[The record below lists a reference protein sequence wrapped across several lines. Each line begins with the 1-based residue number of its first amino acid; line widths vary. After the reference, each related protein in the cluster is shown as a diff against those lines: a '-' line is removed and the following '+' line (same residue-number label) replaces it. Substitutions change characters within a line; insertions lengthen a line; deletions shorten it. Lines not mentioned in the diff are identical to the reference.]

1 MFYYSVSLDC
11 IFKETEEDIERYV
24 SSFLTH
30 MYTQLNI
37 KDGDV
42 TDLQALDLCLDGFE
56 PETVARYVTSALRGI
71 PMVAII
77 KAEEFGTDDASRCV
91 IIADEETHLIRYL
104 SWHDLIDMALQ
115 EFNTPP
121 NMKEEY
127 K

>member
-11 IFKETEEDIERYV
+11 IFKETEEAIEGYV
-24 SSFLTH
+24 SSFLTD

-37 KDGDV
+37 KDGDI
-42 TDLQALDLCLDGFE
+42 TDIQALDECLDGLE

-71 PMVAII
+71 PMVAVI
-77 KAEEFGTDDASRCV
+77 KAEEFGTEEAPRCV

-121 NMKEEY
+121 IC
-127 K
+127 

>member
-11 IFKETEEDIERYV
+11 VYDTEEDIERYV

-56 PETVARYVTSALRGI
+56 PETVARYVSSALRGI
-71 PMVAII
+71 PGRAII
-77 KAEEFGTDDASRCV
+77 KAEEFGTEDAARCV
-91 IIADEETHLIRYL
+91 IIADEETYLIRYF
-104 SWHDLIDMALQ
+104 SWHDLVDMALQ
-115 EFNTPP
+115 EFNTSTHF
-121 NMKEEY
+121 
-127 K
+127 

>member
-1 MFYYSVSLDC
+1 MFYYSVSLDS
-11 IFKETEEDIERYV
+11 IFDITEEDMEGYI

-30 MYTQLNI
+30 MYAQLNI

-42 TDLQALDLCLDGFE
+42 TVLQALDECLDGFD

-77 KAEEFGTDDASRCV
+77 KAEEFSTEDAFRCV

-104 SWHDLIDMALQ
+104 SWNDLIDRALQ
-115 EFNTPP
+115 EFNTSTHF
-121 NMKEEY
+121 
-127 K
+127 

>member
-11 IFKETEEDIERYV
+11 VYNTEEDIERYV

-56 PETVARYVTSALRGI
+56 PETVARYVSSALRGI
-71 PMVAII
+71 PGRAII
-77 KAEEFGTDDASRCV
+77 KAEEFGTEDAFRCV
-91 IIADEETHLIRYL
+91 IIADEETYLIRYF
-104 SWHDLIDMALQ
+104 SWHDLINATWQ
-115 EFNTPP
+115 EFTTSP